1 MKVCVIGDFSSNRDE
16 GLKNIAHH
24 IADNLSENMNVQ
36 LFKIN
41 VKNIISLAIMRKIKK
56 FHPDIIHYV
65 PGPTNKS
72 LLLLKSIKMYL
83 KYAPKI
89 VLSAPYPMFSDIT
102 LKLLNFKPDCVFISS
117 NDLKERMEILGISPY
132 FLPNGVD
139 IEKFI
144 PVSNFE
150 KIKLREKYGVERDE
164 FTILH
169 VGHII
174 GNRNLEIFIKLSKK
188 NQVIIVA
195 SKYIKTNRKLLKNLR
210 DEGCIIFQ
218 GYFPNIEEFYQLS
231 DCYLF
236 PVKRGDSIL
245 CPLSVMEAMSCNL
258 PVVTTN
264 FEGLKT
270 FFNEGNGLIFA
281 KKEDELIDGIENI
294 KKRNISIVTRKKV
307 EEYSWQ
313 NITMKI
319 VEVYRTLVSD
329 KKGDT

>member
-56 FHPDIIHYV
+56 FHPDIIHYA

-83 KYAPKI
+83 KYDPKI

-117 NDLKERMEILGISPY
+117 NDLKERMGILGISPY

-150 KIKLREKYGVERDE
+150 KMKLREKYGVERDG

-258 PVVTTN
+258 PVVTTD